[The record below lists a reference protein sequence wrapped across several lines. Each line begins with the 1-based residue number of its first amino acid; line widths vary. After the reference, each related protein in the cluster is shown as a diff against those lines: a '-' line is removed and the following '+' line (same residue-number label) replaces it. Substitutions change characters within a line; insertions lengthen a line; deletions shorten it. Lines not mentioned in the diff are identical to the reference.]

1 MRPNPHSPADLVT
14 FNEKILNGKFHFLCS
29 DIFQD
34 CLSHLCFYV
43 NDHETSTHDLLHFP
57 TNKNERMTLL
67 DKGKS
72 INCGIAEL
80 SDGAVT
86 KILLFGDNILSA
98 FSNTLI
104 SNSTTDYV
112 ISTRRFDDSIL
123 THG

>member
-1 MRPNPHSPADLVT
+1 MRPNPQSPADLVT
-14 FNEKILNGKFHFLCS
+14 FTEKILNGKFHFLCS

-34 CLSHLCFYV
+34 GPNHLCFYV

-67 DKGKS
+67 DKVKS
-72 INCGIAEL
+72 INCDIVEM

-86 KILLFGDNILSA
+86 KILFGDNTLSA

-104 SNSTTDYV
+104 SNSTIDYV

>member
-14 FNEKILNGKFHFLCS
+14 FTEKILNGKFHFLCS

-34 CLSHLCFYV
+34 CLSHLCFCV

-67 DKGKS
+67 DKVKS
-72 INCGIAEL
+72 INCDIVEM

-86 KILLFGDNILSA
+86 KILFGDNTLSA

>member
-14 FNEKILNGKFHFLCS
+14 FTEKILNGKFHFLCS

-67 DKGKS
+67 DKVKS
-72 INCGIAEL
+72 INCDIVEM

-86 KILLFGDNILSA
+86 KILFGDNTLSA